1 MTELAHNDFID
12 IKQLAAAMGSNFS
25 VNQNGEAVLLSKIKV
40 VKVEKDVPFSFFY
53 KYSYSE
59 SDNEWKMV
67 DLRRQ
72 KKSART
78 SGSGNITFSD
88 TLPALEKAYKTKLPL
103 NDNKKK
109 DLKFLLDKNFIP
121 SYYHNFYNSLF

>member
-12 IKQLAAAMGSNFS
+12 IKQLAAAMGSNFNI
-25 VNQNGEAVLLSKIKV
+25 NQNGEAVLLSKIKV

-67 DLRRQ
+67 DLRCQ

-78 SGSGNITFSD
+78 SGSGYITFSD

>member
-12 IKQLAAAMGSNFS
+12 IKQLAAAMGSNFNI
-25 VNQNGEAVLLSKIKV
+25 NQNGEAVLLSKIKV
-40 VKVEKDVPFSFFY
+40 VKVEKDVPCSFFY